1 MSETPVPQTP
11 PKISN
16 RRAYGTGFAVF
27 LLYVFFVA
35 AVFAGFASYL
45 TRTHL
50 EADFTKDAT
59 NTRGLDDLVY
69 LLKREAALQARIDET
84 LVQVNEADARI
95 DAAKAL
101 ISGIESERDSA
112 TAQRE
117 TLAIR
122 TLVHVRRGQAL
133 WDAGSIHQI
142 DRILDAPD
150 RPDDLARMR
159 AILALVPALAF
170 SEEADPDA
178 ISALRGHLSAAQTEL
193 DAVDARLRELGQVLL
208 TRQSDLDRAYE
219 ARSWPNKQRDQFERE
234 LNALRAR
241 EPADSSNRARVS
253 ALAQLYG
260 GQFFLELVSMPTIF
274 LTLIVTMAAGG
285 LGTVV
290 SYTRSLQSPEREAA
304 RKEGE
309 TLFVDDLSRLFVGV
323 GEGIAAALAIFLL
336 AGAGMLV
343 LTNGTGSSR
352 SAEISPYTVA
362 FIAFLSGFMA
372 EHAFIRIQK
381 TGKELFANAKGKKA
395 GGKEQAEA

>member
-1 MSETPVPQTP
+1 MTEPTDSEKPSRP
-11 PKISN
+11 SN

-50 EADFTKDAT
+50 EADFHKVTE
-59 NTRGLDDLVY
+59 NTRGLDDLIY
-69 LLKREAALQARIDET
+69 LLKREAVLQRQIDAT
-84 LVQVNEADARI
+84 LDLVREADARI
-95 DAAKAL
+95 DAAKAT
-101 ISGIESERDSA
+101 ISGIEANHQR
-112 TAQRE
+112 AQSQRN

-122 TLVHVRRGQAL
+122 TLVHVRRGQGLWEADSAAQISKAL
-133 WDAGSIHQI
+133 EDPE
-142 DRILDAPD
+142 L
-150 RPDDLARMR
+150 PDDLARMR
-159 AILALVPALAF
+159 AILTLVPALAYDA
-170 SEEADPDA
+170 EAEADA
-178 ISALRGHLSAAQTEL
+178 VSALRGHLSAAQTEL
-193 DAVDARLRELGQVLL
+193 DTLDARLREIGQELL
-208 TRQSDLDRAYE
+208 TRQSDLDRALE

-304 RKEGE
+304 RKDGE

-343 LTNGTGSSR
+343 LTNGSGSPR
-352 SAEISPYTVA
+352 NAEISPYTVA

-372 EHAFIRIQK
+372 EHAFVRIQK
-381 TGKELFANAKGKKA
+381 TGKELFANAKGKKQDGA
-395 GGKEQAEA
+395 

>member
-1 MSETPVPQTP
+1 MTETLDAQKPSKP
-11 PKISN
+11 SN

-50 EADFTKDAT
+50 EADFTKNAT
-59 NTRGLDDLVY
+59 NTRGLDDLIY
-69 LLKREAALQARIDET
+69 LLKREAALQAQIDET

-101 ISGIESERDSA
+101 ISGIESDRDNA
-112 TAQRE
+112 MAQRD

-122 TLVHVRRGQAL
+122 TLVHVERGQAL
-133 WDAGSIHQI
+133 WDAGSISQI
-142 DRILDAPD
+142 DDVLENAGL
-150 RPDDLARMR
+150 PDDLSRMR
-159 AILALVPALAF
+159 AILALVPALGF
-170 SEEADPDA
+170 SADAEPDA
-178 ISALRGHLSAAQTEL
+178 VSVLRGHLSAAQTEL
-193 DAVDARLRELGQVLL
+193 DAVDARLREVGQELL
-208 TRQSDLDRAYE
+208 TLQSDLDRALE

-304 RKEGE
+304 RKDGE

-343 LTNGTGSSR
+343 LTNGTGSPR
-352 SAEISPYTVA
+352 NAEISPYTVA

-381 TGKELFANAKGKKA
+381 TGKELFANPKAKKDAAAKQG
-395 GGKEQAEA
+395 